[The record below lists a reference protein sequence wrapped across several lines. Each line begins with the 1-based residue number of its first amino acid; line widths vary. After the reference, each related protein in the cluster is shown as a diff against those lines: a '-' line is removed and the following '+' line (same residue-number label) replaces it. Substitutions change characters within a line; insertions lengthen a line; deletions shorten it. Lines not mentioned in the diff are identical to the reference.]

1 MTAFRETTLES
12 VLLPKVLCRRAL
24 HVGEMNRASEA
35 PLLNARLGIGNL
47 GLTHNLQFAGFLLKP
62 PKRDM
67 GQEVTG
73 RDA

>member
-1 MTAFRETTLES
+1 M
-12 VLLPKVLCRRAL
+12 
-24 HVGEMNRASEA
+24 GEMNRASEA